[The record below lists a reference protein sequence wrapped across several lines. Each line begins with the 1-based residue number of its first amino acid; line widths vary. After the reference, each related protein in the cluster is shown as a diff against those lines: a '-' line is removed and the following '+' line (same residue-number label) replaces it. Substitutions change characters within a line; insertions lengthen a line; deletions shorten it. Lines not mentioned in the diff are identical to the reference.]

1 MEVGRSTT
9 RMMLPALVQRTTMK
23 LVRPSLPAASAPPP
37 PIGPAPRSFWC
48 TPDPRLVILCDP
60 DSERA
65 SGFRV
70 LRDGLLAKGLPR
82 VLAVSSACPGDGK
95 TTCATNLALAL
106 AEQTRERLLLVDA
119 NFFAPSLASMFSID
133 EYATSGQGG
142 LQAQPWSAPFKLTSL
157 GPRLDLATIVLSR
170 GAPLPRIDHE
180 SLVRLLGAF
189 FFAGYQRII
198 LDAPALEGSPAVRR
212 LLDVADGV
220 LLAVRAGHTTE
231 RALRRAAEQIGPR
244 KMMGAALMDSRLDSE
259 R

>member
-23 LVRPSLPAASAPPP
+23 LVRPSLPAPSAPPP
-37 PIGPAPRSFWC
+37 PPIDPAPRSFWC
-48 TPDPRLVILCDP
+48 TPDPRPVILCDP

-82 VLAVSSACPGDGK
+82 VLAVSSAWPGDGK

-133 EYATSGQGG
+133 EYATSAHGG
-142 LQAQPWSAPFKLTSL
+142 PQAQPWCAP
-157 GPRLDLATIVLSR
+157 
-170 GAPLPRIDHE
+170 
-180 SLVRLLGAF
+180 
-189 FFAGYQRII
+189 
-198 LDAPALEGSPAVRR
+198 
-212 LLDVADGV
+212 
-220 LLAVRAGHTTE
+220 
-231 RALRRAAEQIGPR
+231 
-244 KMMGAALMDSRLDSE
+244 
-259 R
+259 